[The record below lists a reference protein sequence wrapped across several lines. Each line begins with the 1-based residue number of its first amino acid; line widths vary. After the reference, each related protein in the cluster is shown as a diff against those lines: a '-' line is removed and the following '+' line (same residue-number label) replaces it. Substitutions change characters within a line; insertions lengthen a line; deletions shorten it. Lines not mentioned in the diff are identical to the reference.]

1 MHLCLSTAGTKVVWA
16 IASSCHTLL
25 EQRDFYPNFSTPT
38 KMVILHKLRILTVK
52 FGMNDAKPKVTV
64 VIINYN
70 SGRYLSDCLRA
81 LQEQRFR
88 EFQVVVADN
97 DSDDDSFAAAVQ
109 MLKKESREGD
119 LCIRLVESNE
129 NFGFAKANNLLV
141 ADVRTPLFALLNPD
155 AVPDPDWL
163 GNLVKAACAH
173 GDVAM
178 FGSTQ
183 IRMQDV
189 SRYDGVGDNYLV
201 VGVPWRG
208 GYGHPLGK
216 IEGVYEV
223 FSPCA
228 AAALYRT
235 ESFRSVG
242 GFDDSYFCY
251 GEDVDLGFRLRLSGQ
266 KCLQVADAVVHHAG
280 GASSEGRDFAIFH
293 GTRNMTWTFVKNMPG
308 PIFFPLLPLHLLLLV
323 MLVVRAVFRGQ
334 AGPTIR
340 AIVASIRSLPRCWQV
355 RRGIQSGR
363 IAPIRDI
370 ARALCW
376 FPWYYLK
383 RAPFEL
389 RRVSSSS
396 K

>member
-1 MHLCLSTAGTKVVWA
+1 MKNNNPVITVIV
-16 IASSCHTLL
+16 I
-25 EQRDFYPNFSTPT
+25 NF
-38 KMVILHKLRILTVK
+38 
-52 FGMNDAKPKVTV
+52 
-64 VIINYN
+64 N
-70 SGRYLSDCLRA
+70 SGVYLTDCLIA
-81 LQEQRFR
+81 LKRQRYNN
-88 EFQVVVADN
+88 FQVIVADN
-97 DSDDDSFAAAVQ
+97 ASDDQSFTKA
-109 MLKKESREGD
+109 R
-119 LCIRLVESNE
+119 RTVEADDEASDGRFRFVPLSK
-129 NFGFAKANNLLV
+129 NFGFAKSNNLMV
-141 ADVRTPLFALLNPD
+141 SRVETPFIALLNPD
-155 AVPDPDWL
+155 AIPDPEWL
-163 GNLVKAACAH
+163 GNLVNAANSH
-173 GDVAM
+173 PSVAM

-183 IRMQDV
+183 VRLHNR
-189 SRYDGVGDNYLV
+189 SRYDGVGDNYLAI
-201 VGVPWRG
+201 GVPWRG
-208 GYGHPLGK
+208 GYGHPISSLR
-216 IEGVYEV
+216 EVYEV

-228 AAALYRT
+228 AAAVYRT
-235 ESFRSVG
+235 DAFRKAG
-242 GFDDSYFCY
+242 GFDESYFCY
-251 GEDVDLGFRLRLSGQ
+251 VEDVDFGFRLRLLGH
-266 KCLQVADAVVHHAG
+266 KCLQVADAVVHHAE
-280 GASSEGRDFAIFH
+280 GASSSGKQFAIYY

-396 K
+396 T

>member
-1 MHLCLSTAGTKVVWA
+1 
-16 IASSCHTLL
+16 
-25 EQRDFYPNFSTPT
+25 
-38 KMVILHKLRILTVK
+38 
-52 FGMNDAKPKVTV
+52 MNDAEPKVTV

-109 MLKKESREGD
+109 MLKKEGRDGD
-119 LCIRLVESNE
+119 LCVRLVESNE

-141 ADVRTPLFALLNPD
+141 ADVRTPLVALLNPD

-183 IRMQDV
+183 IRMHDV
-189 SRYDGVGDNYLV
+189 SRYDGIGDNYFV

-235 ESFRSVG
+235 EAFRSVG
-242 GFDDSYFCY
+242 GFDESYFCY
-251 GEDVDLGFRLRLSGQ
+251 VEDVDLGFRLRLSGQ

-280 GASSEGRDFAIFH
+280 GASSEGKGFAIFY
-293 GTRNMTWTFVKNMPG
+293 GTRNMIWTFVKNMPG
-308 PIFFPLLPLHLLLLV
+308 PLFYPILPLHICFLVILVIRALL
-323 MLVVRAVFRGQ
+323 RGK
-334 AGPTIR
+334 AGPTIQG
-340 AIVASIRSLPRCWQV
+340 VTASFKGLPRCWSARQ
-355 RRGIQSGR
+355 RIQYGR
-363 IAPIRDI
+363 VAPLRVI
-370 ARALCW
+370 ARAMCW
-376 FPWYYLK
+376 LPWY
-383 RAPFEL
+383 FL
-389 RRVSSSS
+389 RRSPFRDQQEPDS
-396 K
+396 